1 MEISER
7 KIAIIGGVSLLIMA
21 LLAGFSYGFVFSDLI
36 VLDNVKETIKNLQR
50 SNFLFQL
57 SIYAWLLIFILDIIV
72 AWSFY
77 VFLEKVNPQLS
88 LLSAWLRL
96 FYTCFLG
103 IAISC
108 LVIVLLLINQ
118 EISIETEKLV
128 LLFIHSFLKT
138 WSIGLIIFGLHL
150 LLLGYL
156 VFKAEYIPSIFGI
169 LLMFGGFLY
178 FTHSSAD
185 FLFVAY
191 SNYKEIIEMV
201 INLPMAASELSI
213 AIWLLIKGAKAK

>member
-7 KIAIIGGVSLLIMA
+7 KIAIIGGVSLLFMA
-21 LLAGFSYGFVFSDLI
+21 LLAGFSYGFVFTNLI
-36 VLDNVKETIKNLQR
+36 VLEDVKATINNLQT
-50 SNFLFQL
+50 SKFLFQS
-57 SIYAWLLIFILDIIV
+57 SIYIWLLIFILDIIV

-77 VFLEKVNPQLS
+77 VLLEKVNQQLS

-108 LVIVLLLINQ
+108 LVIVLVLINQ
-118 EISIETEKLV
+118 QISLENQQLV
-128 LLFIHSFLKT
+128 MLFIHGFTKI

-169 LLMFGGFLY
+169 LLMLGGFLY
-178 FTHSSAD
+178 FIHSSAD

-191 SNYKEIIEMV
+191 SNYKVMIENV
-201 INLPMAASELSI
+201 ISLPMAASELSI
-213 AIWLLIKGAKAK
+213 AIWLLVKGGKPK